1 MAVPYSET
9 IIEAIKAKLELVT
22 VANGYSFDATGVYRH
37 DRNWSRRPDQILM
50 MWVGEHKR
58 AQGRGVDTPGRDVTL
73 LVTILCPISQTEAD
87 SDPETDPTDAKV
99 NLRAGDLEE
108 AILSVNWAALS
119 ARLDDIN
126 SQPFAVA
133 DDEDPFD
140 GAQIDLEISYSV
152 DGADTT
158 QVIPLEEKE

>member
-9 IIEAIKAKLELVT
+9 IIAAIKEKLDDIAT
-22 VANGYSFDATGVYRH
+22 ANGYSFTASGVYRH
-37 DRNWSRRPDQILM
+37 DRFLSRQPDQIQM

-58 AQGRGVDTPGRDVTL
+58 AQGRGSYTPGRDVTL
-73 LVTILCPISQTEAD
+73 LVTILCPLSQTEED

-108 AILSVNWAALS
+108 AILSVDWEALE